1 MKTIIVRI
9 TLALC
14 LLMIADIAYGQRKK
28 VWSIGPEIGVNFSK
42 YGMDANYNEH
52 VSGINGGLFLTYSVL
67 NTFGITGKILYSE
80 KGADLGARE
89 EILKYIEVP
98 LIGRFFLNKS
108 GKFRPNL
115 FLGPTFGFLRGVSN
129 KTGTSDPVKLVDYQ
143 STFNTYDIGATAG
156 LGLNYEV
163 IPETRFLIDARYT
176 YGLTDITK
184 RPGQIN
190 NEAIS
195 VNFGISFGI

>member
-1 MKTIIVRI
+1 MKTIIVGSI
-9 TLALC
+9 VALC
-14 LLMIADIAYGQRKK
+14 FLLTSDPSYCQRKK

-42 YGMDANYNEH
+42 YGMDANYNES
-52 VSGINGGLFLTYSVL
+52 VSGITGGLFLTYSVL

-98 LIGRFFLNKS
+98 IMGRFFLNKS

-129 KTGTSDPVKLVDYQ
+129 KTGSSDPVKLVDYQ
-143 STFNTYDIGATAG
+143 AAFNTYDIGATAG

-163 IPETRFLIDARYT
+163 LRETRFLIDARYT

-184 RPGQIN
+184 RPAQIN
-190 NEAIS
+190 NETIS
-195 VNFGISFGI
+195 VTFGISFGI